1 MKTKIYLLL
10 IIGIIISS
18 CENDS
23 DDLKTDFQLE
33 TPDELTELEYELYS
47 LILNR
52 DFKSSDLTI
61 YQKTSINN
69 KDNPDNIIKSDDFI
83 NIEDSTIESY
93 YNLNSKEYVLDNQI
107 SFDNGKISMISS
119 SDYDYFF
126 KEQNDNQNWIN
137 FYKYFPNSF
146 GLIQFSRIGFN
157 NDLTQAIVNYKRSD
171 KNGNGEF
178 RIYYL
183 DKIDKNW
190 EIQIY
195 LFVIAN

>member
-1 MKTKIYLLL
+1 MKSKLYFML
-10 IIGIIISS
+10 IIGMIFSS

-23 DDLKTDFQLE
+23 DNLKPEFQLE
-33 TPDELTELEYELYS
+33 SPSQLTELEYEIYS

-171 KNGNGEF
+171 KNGNGTF
-178 RIYYL
+178 NIYYL
-183 DKIDKNW
+183 TKTDENW
-190 EIQIY
+190 EINIY
-195 LFVIAN
+195 EIIISN